1 MIYKVMYFDKKKM
14 WCDFFRILIIDLYVK
29 VLNVVSGIDIS
40 IIIIYMWRKYIY
52 MRVDYESKLL
62 GTILFRW

>member
-1 MIYKVMYFDKKKM
+1 MYFDKKKM